1 MWLSSESCVT
11 VGETHF
17 SSYWFF
23 PPFLYIVSPRST
35 RAKLKKPWNFNSAI
49 EKMTSS
55 CEKVTFP
62 IPDDTESNFV
72 VSWTENKP
80 PTPLDGFGPDIVR
93 RTLQIP
99 QKNGDVYE
107 ITLAIY
113 EVTK

>member
-1 MWLSSESCVT
+1 
-11 VGETHF
+11 
-17 SSYWFF
+17 
-23 PPFLYIVSPRST
+23 
-35 RAKLKKPWNFNSAI
+35 
-49 EKMTSS
+49 MTSS
-55 CEKVTFP
+55 CEKVAFP
-62 IPDDTESNFV
+62 IPDDTDSNFV